1 MECKHCGSGHIQKK
15 GYRYSKYKTSQR
27 YTCFTCNKQ
36 FSILLSE
43 ELINTRDLPRILLFD
58 IETAPMEVF
67 VWGLYKQFIPHT
79 NVIKDWFV
87 LSWSA
92 KWLYEDKILSAV
104 VTSEEAKNRDDGRI
118 LGEIWKLLDEADVI
132 IGHNVDR
139 FDDRKLKARFIVNEM
154 MPPSPYKSVDTLK
167 VARKEFAFVSYK
179 QDFLTKYF
187 DLQNKLSTDFQLWRD
202 CVAGKEKALARM
214 LDYNEHDVIGLEQVY
229 LKLMPYIKNHPN
241 LGVMMNE
248 TVCPNCG
255 SDHLEETKYYY
266 YTAANK
272 FRVHRCMN
280 CKAVMR
286 SKKKAN
292 SKQTEVRSVPK

>member
-1 MECKHCGSGHIQKK
+1 
-15 GYRYSKYKTSQR
+15 
-27 YTCFTCNKQ
+27 
-36 FSILLSE
+36 
-43 ELINTRDLPRILLFD
+43 
-58 IETAPMEVF
+58 
-67 VWGLYKQFIPHT
+67 
-79 NVIKDWFV
+79 
-87 LSWSA
+87 
-92 KWLYEDKILSAV
+92 
-104 VTSEEAKNRDDGRI
+104 
-118 LGEIWKLLDEADVI
+118 
-132 IGHNVDR
+132 
-139 FDDRKLKARFIVNEM
+139 
-154 MPPSPYKSVDTLK
+154 
-167 VARKEFAFVSYK
+167 
-179 QDFLTKYF
+179 
-187 DLQNKLSTDFQLWRD
+187 LQNKLSTDFQLWKD

-241 LGVMMNE
+241 LGVMMDE